1 MRERVKPDLK
11 NREREFSKC
20 ELYGSSTYFF
30 HAIKKG
36 FGEARESGVVRE
48 LYSCPL
54 GNHNDRFYDGNY
66 NSDDMR
72 NNSNDK
78 LFTM

>member
-11 NREREFSKC
+11 NREREFSWC
-20 ELYGSSTYFF
+20 VNSTGALHIFSC
-30 HAIKKG
+30 HKKG

-48 LYSCPL
+48 LYSCSL
-54 GNHNDRFYDGNY
+54 DTYNDRFYDDNY

-78 LFTM
+78 LFMI